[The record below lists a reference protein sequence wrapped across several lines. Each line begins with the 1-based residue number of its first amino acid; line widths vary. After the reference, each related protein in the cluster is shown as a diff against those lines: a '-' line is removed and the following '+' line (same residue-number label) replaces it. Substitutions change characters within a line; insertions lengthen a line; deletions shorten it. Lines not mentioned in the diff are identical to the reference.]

1 MASKGTLAVGIIILI
16 LFVAGGYFL
25 FAGDSVTV
33 NIDGENVTSQT
44 IISPFAGVDTNQLNQ
59 EICNYTMQTMHS
71 PDSDVT
77 GLKQGILRI
86 CLAHGLNNVKL
97 TINSP
102 LGKDKIPMIF
112 HVEGSS
118 MYPTLNDGQTIT
130 VLKTKNIQ
138 VGNIVVANST
148 EYGTIVKRVSEINGD
163 RVHLTSD
170 NTNTE
175 YEYINGTMHQTKG
188 IDAWV
193 NSNDIYGV
201 VQI

>member
-59 EICNYTMQTMHS
+59 EICNYTMQTIHS
-71 PDSDVT
+71 PDGDITS
-77 GLKQGILRI
+77 LKQGILRI

-97 TINSP
+97 TVNTP
-102 LGKDKIPMIF
+102 LGKDKIPLIF

-130 VLKTKNIQ
+130 VLKTKSIQ

-170 NTNTE
+170 NTNVE
-175 YEYINGTMHQTKG
+175 YENINGTMHQTKG
-188 IDAWV
+188 IDTWV
-193 NSNDIYGV
+193 NTNDIYGV

>member
-1 MASKGTLAVGIIILI
+1 MANKGTLAIGIIIII
-16 LFVAGGYFL
+16 LFVGAGYFL
-25 FAGDSVTV
+25 FVGDSVTV
-33 NIDGENVTSQT
+33 NIDGENVSSQT
-44 IISPFAGVDTNQLNQ
+44 IISPFAGVDTNQLNK
-59 EICNYTMQTMHS
+59 EICNYTMQTIHS
-71 PDSDVT
+71 PDGDTTS
-77 GLKQGILRI
+77 LKQGILRI

-102 LGKDKIPMIF
+102 LGKDKIPMTF
-112 HVEGSS
+112 HVQGSS

-130 VLKTKNIQ
+130 ALKTKNIR
-138 VGNIVVANST
+138 VGNVVVANST

-170 NTNTE
+170 NTNIE

-188 IDAWV
+188 IDTWV
-193 NSNDIYGV
+193 NTNDIYGV

>member
-77 GLKQGILRI
+77 ALKQGILRI